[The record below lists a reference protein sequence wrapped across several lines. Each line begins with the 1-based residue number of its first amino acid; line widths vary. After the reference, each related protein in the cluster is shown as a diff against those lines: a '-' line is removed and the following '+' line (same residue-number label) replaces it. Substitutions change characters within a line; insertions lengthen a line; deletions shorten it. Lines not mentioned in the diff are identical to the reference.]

1 MTMEDAIYNWLQIAV
16 VFEARPD
23 DLAAKETMDIFR
35 GMLSTKFQIS
45 SIRYER
51 DPLMYTVIYEKD
63 GKEEKKTF
71 DRNLV
76 EKLIS
81 DIENNLLTVGLNTE
95 K

>member
-1 MTMEDAIYNWLQIAV
+1 MEDAIYNWLQIAV